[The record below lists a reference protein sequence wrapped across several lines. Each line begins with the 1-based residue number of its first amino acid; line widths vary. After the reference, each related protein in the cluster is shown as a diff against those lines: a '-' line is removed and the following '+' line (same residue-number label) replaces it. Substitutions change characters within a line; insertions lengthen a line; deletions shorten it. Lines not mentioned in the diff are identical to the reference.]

1 MNCKKRDIV
10 VFTLTGQKAMVLE
23 VHAKTPDSTI
33 GNPVDGYLIRLD
45 DLREVFVR
53 DFEITLIEEYKDA

>member
-1 MNCKKRDIV
+1 MKFKQQDIV
-10 VFTLTGQKAMVLE
+10 CFTLTSQKGMVLE

-33 GNPVDGYLIRLD
+33 GNPVDGYLVRLD

-53 DFEITLIEEYKDA
+53 EFEITLIEEYKGA